1 MAYSRYLLVLAL
13 LPVCLA
19 PAQGAGNQWIDS
31 VTASLGKDNNSN
43 KTRVFGVGVQNQWN
57 RTWFT
62 DGAWFLGGYWDA
74 SLAYMKSNLNSNS
87 DLYDFS
93 LTPMLRLQ
101 RYPDI
106 SSGVAPFSEVGLGG
120 HLLTDKE
127 IGDRDLATNFQF
139 GSQLGVGLGF
149 GDKARYELAYRYQHL
164 TNASI
169 KQPNDGLKLH
179 LLSFGYNF
187 Q

>member
-1 MAYSRYLLVLAL
+1 MRYGRILLLAL
-13 LPVCLA
+13 SASCLV
-19 PAQGAGNQWIDS
+19 PAQAAGSKWIDS
-31 VTASLGKDNNSN
+31 VSATLGKDNDSN
-43 KTRVFGVGVQNQWN
+43 KTRLFGVGVQNRWN

-74 SLAYMKSNLNSNS
+74 SLAYMKSNYNDNS

-101 RYPDI
+101 RYADI
-106 SSGVAPFSEVGLGG
+106 SSGVAPFSEVGVGG
-120 HLLTDKE
+120 HLLSDKE

-139 GSQLGVGLGF
+139 GPQIGVGLGF
-149 GDKARYELAYRYQHL
+149 GDKARYELAYHYQRL

-179 LLSFGYNF
+179 LLSFGYSF
-187 Q
+187 P